1 MTAEPA
7 RRLFTVDEFHRM
19 RQAGI
24 LGEDDRVELVAGE
37 VVEMTPIGSR
47 HAACVK
53 RIVSTLSAGS
63 PARWILS
70 VQDPV
75 RLDPRTELQPDVALL
90 RPCDDFYARA
100 HPGPGDVLLV
110 IEVADTSA
118 ETDREVKLPLYAGAG
133 VPEAWIVDLPAQV
146 VEVHRKPS
154 RATYRTT
161 ERFQPGD
168 PGIPVPG
175 SGITLDPADVLAPG
189 R

>member
-19 RQAGI
+19 REAGI
-24 LGEDDRVELVAGE
+24 LGEDDRVELVQGE

-53 RIVSTLSAGS
+53 RIVSALSLGGEKG
-63 PARWILS
+63 WILS

-90 RPCDDFYARA
+90 RPRDDFYAAA

-118 ETDREVKLPLYAGAG
+118 LTDREVKLPLYAGAG
-133 VPEAWIVDLPAQV
+133 VPEAWVVDLAAQV
-146 VEVHRKPS
+146 VEVYREPS
-154 RATYRTT
+154 KGGYRTT
-161 ERFQPGD
+161 ERFRPGD
-168 PGIPVPG
+168 PAIPVPG
-175 SGITLDPADVLAPG
+175 TGITLDPADLLSPG